1 MIKRLRPWHVVL
13 LICLAY
19 VLLTLARYNFDPKYF
34 ALIGTQ
40 YDPGIP
46 NGRPGYDGQFAY
58 QIARDPLN
66 GWTKTDVPAYRYQ
79 RIVYPMAA
87 RVLAF
92 GNADLVP
99 WTLIVVN
106 VVALTVGVWLTEA
119 ILRHFNASRW
129 YALIYGLSAGTLM
142 AVRLD
147 LTEPL
152 AYAFAQ
158 AGVLL
163 ALKDRWRWA
172 AIVLALAALT
182 KEMTLAVA
190 AGIGLVYLAQ
200 RQWRRA
206 LTFGT
211 VVLLPFVIWQIVLW
225 SWFGQPGIGSGGDL
239 ATPFEILP
247 LRGLWSLAFLDLRV
261 FLLFAAIMLPLA
273 VIPALLS
280 LWVAGRQL
288 WRRVIDIPTL
298 VLLLN
303 ALLVL
308 ITPQSTFREPL
319 AMARYIVGLMAA
331 VLTYAASRHS
341 QRALRYA
348 WLWVFTLALALNEA
362 QLPI

>member
-1 MIKRLRPWHVVL
+1 MIARIRPWHVVL
-13 LICLAY
+13 LVCVAY
-19 VLLTLARYNFDPKYF
+19 VLLTLARYDFDPKIF

-40 YDPGIP
+40 YDPGVSG
-46 NGRPGYDGQFAY
+46 GRPGYDGQFAY

-66 GWTKTDVPAYRYQ
+66 GWAKIDVPAYRYQ
-79 RIVYPMAA
+79 RILYPMAA
-87 RVLAF
+87 RVLAL
-92 GNADLVP
+92 GNAELVP
-99 WTLIVVN
+99 WTLIIVN
-106 VVALTVGVWLTEA
+106 ALALTAGVWLTEEM
-119 ILRHFNASRW
+119 LRHFNVSRW

-142 AVRLD
+142 SVRLD

-152 AYAFAQ
+152 AYALAQ

-172 AIVLALAALT
+172 AVMLALAALT

-190 AGIGLVYLAQ
+190 AGIGLVYLYR
-200 RQWRRA
+200 RQWTKL
-206 LTFGT
+206 LTFSAI
-211 VVLLPFVIWQIVLW
+211 VLLPFAIWQIVLW
-225 SWFGQPGIGSGGDL
+225 QWFGQPGIGSGGAL
-239 ATPFEILP
+239 ATPFEIVP

-261 FLLFAAIMLPLA
+261 FLLFAAIMIPLA
-273 VIPALLS
+273 VIPALIS
-280 LWVAGRQL
+280 LWVAGRQM

-331 VLTYAASRHS
+331 VLLYAAARHS
-341 QRALRYA
+341 YRALRYA

>member
-1 MIKRLRPWHVVL
+1 MMKRIRPWHVTL
-13 LICLAY
+13 LISLAY
-19 VLLTLARYNFDPKYF
+19 VLLTLARYDFDPKIF

-66 GWTKTDVPAYRYQ
+66 GWTKIDVPAYRYQ
-79 RIVYPMAA
+79 RIVYPMTA
-87 RVLAF
+87 RVLAL
-92 GNADLVP
+92 GSVDLVP
-99 WTLIVVN
+99 WTLIIIN
-106 VVALTVGVWLTEA
+106 VIALTVGVWLTEE
-119 ILRHFNASRW
+119 ILRHFNVSRW

-142 AVRLD
+142 PVRLD
-147 LTEPL
+147 LAEPL
-152 AYAFAQ
+152 AYALAQ

-172 AIVLALAALT
+172 AVMLAFAALT
-182 KEMTLAVA
+182 KEMTLVVA
-190 AGIGLVYLAQ
+190 AGIALVYLYQ
-200 RQWRRA
+200 RQWPRLLA
-206 LTFGT
+206 FSAI
-211 VVLLPFVIWQIVLW
+211 VLLPFAIWQMILW
-225 SWFGQPGIGSGGDL
+225 QWFGQPGIGSGGAL
-239 ATPFEILP
+239 ATPFEIVP
-247 LRGLWSLAFLDLRV
+247 LRGLWSLALLDLRV
-261 FLLFAAIMLPLA
+261 FLLLAAIAIPLA
-273 VIPALLS
+273 VIPALMS
-280 LWVAGRQL
+280 LWVAGRQV
-288 WRRVIDIPTL
+288 WWRVIDIPTM

-319 AMARYIVGLMAA
+319 AMARYSVGLIAA

-341 QRALRYA
+341 RRALRYS

>member
-1 MIKRLRPWHVVL
+1 
-13 LICLAY
+13 
-19 VLLTLARYNFDPKYF
+19 LLTLARYNFDPKYF

-40 YDPGIP
+40 YDPGLP

-66 GWTKTDVPAYRYQ
+66 GWAKIDVPAYRYQ
-79 RIVYPMAA
+79 RIVYPIVA
-87 RVLAF
+87 RALAL
-92 GNADLVP
+92 GHADLVP

-106 VVALTVGVWLTEA
+106 IIALTVGVWLTEE
-119 ILRHFNASRW
+119 IIYHFQVSHW
-129 YALIYGLSAGTLM
+129 YALIYGLSAGMLM
-142 AVRLD
+142 SVRLD

-152 AYAFAQ
+152 AYALAQ

-172 AIVLALAALT
+172 AVVLASAALT

-190 AGIGLVYLAQ
+190 AGIGLVYLFR
-200 RQWRRA
+200 RQWQRSMV
-206 LTFGT
+206 FG
-211 VVLLPFVIWQIVLW
+211 VSVLLPFVIWQIVLW
-225 SWFGQPGIGSGGDL
+225 QWLGQPGLGSGGDL
-239 ATPFEILP
+239 ATPFELVP
-247 LRGLWSLAFLDLRV
+247 LRGLWSLAFMDWRV
-261 FLLFAAIMLPLA
+261 FLLLAAIAIPVA
-273 VIPALLS
+273 VIPALIG

-288 WRRVIDIPTL
+288 WRRVMDIPTT

-308 ITPQSTFREPL
+308 VTPQSTFREPL
-319 AMARYIVGLMAA
+319 ALTRYSVGLIAA

-341 QRALRYA
+341 ERALRYA
-348 WLWVFTLALALNEA
+348 WLWIFTLALALNEA

>member
-1 MIKRLRPWHVVL
+1 MITRVRPWHVAL

-19 VLLTLARYNFDPKYF
+19 VLLTLARYDFDPKYF

-40 YDPGIP
+40 YDPGVP
-46 NGRPGYDGQFAY
+46 AGRPGYDGQFAY

-79 RIVYPMAA
+79 RIVYPLAA
-87 RVLAF
+87 RVLAL
-92 GNADLVP
+92 GNADWVP
-99 WTLIVVN
+99 WTLIIVN
-106 VVALTVGVWLTEA
+106 VMALVVGVWLTEE
-119 ILRHFNASRW
+119 ILRHFNVSRW

-147 LTEPL
+147 LNEPL
-152 AYAFAQ
+152 AYALAQ

-172 AIVLALAALT
+172 AVILAVAALT

-190 AGIGLVYLAQ
+190 AGIAFVYLFQ
-200 RQWRRA
+200 RRWPRVVA
-206 LTFGT
+206 FSAI
-211 VVLLPFVIWQIVLW
+211 VLLPFAIWQIVLW
-225 SWFGQPGIGSGGDL
+225 QWFGQPGIGSGGAL
-239 ATPFEILP
+239 ATPFEIVP
-247 LRGLWSLAFLDLRV
+247 LRGLWSLALLDLRV
-261 FLLFAAIMLPLA
+261 FLLFAAMMLPLA
-273 VIPALLS
+273 VIPAMLS
-280 LWVAGRQL
+280 LWAAGRQV
-288 WRRVIDIPTL
+288 WRRVIDIPTM

-319 AMARYIVGLMAA
+319 AMVRYIVGLMAA
-331 VLTYAASRHS
+331 VLTYAASRQS
-341 QRALRYA
+341 QRALRYS
-348 WLWVFTLALALNEA
+348 WLWVFTLALALNET